1 MIHNAFRRRSSVRS
15 FRMAI
20 MWVSVI
26 ILGICTRGKGDGKLR
41 RISSV
46 ISDSSACLTEKMVAF
61 YCILKVIVKLK
72 SAREGEKRWSEP
84 LLKWRSFVSDRLL
97 SRKSFIS
104 VAVNGWLLKRSCNI
118 HSTRGNKNFTPSP
131 GSLKKRKDMGQ
142 IYTIELNGQ
151 GFYLFMRGRP
161 ERKNNANPDEEIQL
175 PCVWSGLVVNQS
187 SCWHHVNRQCPDHI
201 WRGLRGSEREGK
213 EPRHTKCYGAALAV

>member
-1 MIHNAFRRRSSVRS
+1 M
-15 FRMAI
+15 
-20 MWVSVI
+20 
-26 ILGICTRGKGDGKLR
+26 
-41 RISSV
+41 
-46 ISDSSACLTEKMVAF
+46 
-61 YCILKVIVKLK
+61 KLK

-84 LLKWRSFVSDRLL
+84 LFKVEELCVWSSPQQEKFA
-97 SRKSFIS
+97 I
-104 VAVNGWLLKRSCNI
+104 NGWLLKRSCNI